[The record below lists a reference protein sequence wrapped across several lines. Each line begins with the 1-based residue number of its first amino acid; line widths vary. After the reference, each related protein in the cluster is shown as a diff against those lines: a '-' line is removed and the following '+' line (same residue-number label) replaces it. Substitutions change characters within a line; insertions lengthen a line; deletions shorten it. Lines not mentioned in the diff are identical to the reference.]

1 MSPRCVLNGLETVPI
16 PAELAKLDCLS
27 RQFVQKSKAYQ
38 NVVRLGTCTHKV
50 PTYNSLK
57 ACKGNMFFLPLPLE
71 KTMATLD
78 EVEESDLPNPELYII
93 VNGKPTKNN
102 VVWRNLLPINDIKAA
117 IKKSTGCTKTL
128 IMHA

>member
-1 MSPRCVLNGLETVPI
+1 MTCHLRRCVLNGLETVPI

-27 RQFVQKSKAYQ
+27 RQFVQKAKAYQ
-38 NVVRLGTCTHKV
+38 TVVRLGTYTHKV

-57 ACKGNMFFLPLPLE
+57 ACKGTMFFLPLPLE

-93 VNGKPTKNN
+93 SALQNGVDGTYCTSNN
-102 VVWRNLLPINDIKAA
+102 LCSVSDEYTALMSSK
-117 IKKSTGCTKTL
+117 
-128 IMHA
+128 